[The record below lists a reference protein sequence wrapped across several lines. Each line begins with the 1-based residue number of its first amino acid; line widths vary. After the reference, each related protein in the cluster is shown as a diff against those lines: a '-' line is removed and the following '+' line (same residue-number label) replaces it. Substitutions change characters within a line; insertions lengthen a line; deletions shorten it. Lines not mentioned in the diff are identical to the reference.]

1 MKPQDRSITI
11 PHMKTIA
18 ITIDDNMLQ
27 RIDNFVAGNGEAR
40 PNRSQIIRQA
50 VQEYLE
56 RMERLAEEE
65 REREIF
71 RRHRQRL
78 ARQATA
84 LVKEQA
90 KL

>member
-1 MKPQDRSITI
+1 
-11 PHMKTIA
+11 MKTIA
-18 ITIDDNMLQ
+18 ITIDDNTLE
-27 RIDNFVAGNGEAR
+27 RIDRFVADNGEAR
-40 PNRSQIIRQA
+40 QNRSQIIRQA

-71 RRHRQRL
+71 QRHRQRL
-78 ARQATA
+78 ARQAAA

>member
-1 MKPQDRSITI
+1 
-11 PHMKTIA
+11 MKTIA
-18 ITIDDNMLQ
+18 ITIDDNMLE
-27 RIDNFVAGNGEAR
+27 RIDRYVAGSGTVR
-40 PNRSQIIRQA
+40 RNRSQIIRQA

-56 RMERLAEEE
+56 RMERLTEEE

-71 RRHRQRL
+71 QRHRQRL
-78 ARQATA
+78 ARQAAA

>member
-1 MKPQDRSITI
+1 
-11 PHMKTIA
+11 MKTIA
-18 ITIDDNMLQ
+18 ITIDDHMLQ
-27 RIDNFVAGNGEAR
+27 RIDHIVIGNGVTR
-40 PNRSQIIRQA
+40 RNRSQIIRQA
-50 VQEYLE
+50 IQEYLE
-56 RMERLAEEE
+56 RMERLVEEE

-71 RRHRQRL
+71 QRHRQRL

>member
-1 MKPQDRSITI
+1 
-11 PHMKTIA
+11 MKTIA

>member
-1 MKPQDRSITI
+1 
-11 PHMKTIA
+11 
-18 ITIDDNMLQ
+18 MLQ
-27 RIDNFVAGNGEAR
+27 RIDHIMAGNGATR
-40 PNRSQIIRQA
+40 RNRSQIIRQA

-71 RRHRQRL
+71 QRHRQRL

>member
-1 MKPQDRSITI
+1 
-11 PHMKTIA
+11 MKTIA
-18 ITIDDNMLQ
+18 ITIDDYMLQ
-27 RIDNFVAGNGEAR
+27 RIDHIVADNGVTR
-40 PNRSQIIRQA
+40 RNRSQIIRQA
-50 VQEYLE
+50 IQEYLE

-71 RRHRQRL
+71 QRHRQRL